1 MIVSVTDELGIGT
14 VGSSSVGTV
23 DCSIASMRLFS
34 RHSRPLNRQLVGS
47 FLYFLYGKNPSIR
60 SGGTTPIALILL
72 NFSLF
77 FFLGDLEN
85 EVKATKI

>member
-23 DCSIASMRLFS
+23 DCSIASRRLFS

-47 FLYFLYGKNPSIR
+47 FLYFLGWEESKYRVWRYYARN
-60 SGGTTPIALILL
+60 L
-72 NFSLF
+72 NFAKF
-77 FFLGDLEN
+77 FIVFFPW
-85 EVKATKI
+85 